1 MAENL
6 KELALRLAQNRNSQ
20 NTPQRASQQ
29 TNKETPQ
36 EEEEYSE
43 DEEDNE
49 EEEDNQEV
57 EQVVEEKRPS
67 VKPKR
72 PEIKQEET
80 DHVSQVQMEIELLQN
95 NGRFRVE
102 LLHRLDEINRAL
114 TIVAG
119 VLVQLA
125 ENGAEKSEK

>member
-6 KELALRLAQNRNSQ
+6 KELAMRLAQNRNSQ

>member
-1 MAENL
+1 
-6 KELALRLAQNRNSQ
+6 LAQNRNSQ
-20 NTPQRASQQ
+20 NTQQKASQQ

-36 EEEEYSE
+36 EEEEYLEDE

-49 EEEDNQEV
+49 EEQE
-57 EQVVEEKRPS
+57 EQVVEVKRPS